1 MGLVPS
7 MAYPTI
13 RHDTF
18 LNERV
23 IILPPSAGTEDTS
36 AGCPYCPGQ
45 EARTGPAELVM
56 VQRGGGLLKA
66 DEREGPVPG
75 WLIRVFRAPL
85 PILST
90 TARGREESQSNLLTS
105 EPGFGHHLILVATP
119 RHGRRLEDLDQEEWM
134 LALWALQDRLKWLY
148 LQTGVSYVSVYSDEP
163 DMSLHMGIRR
173 RAEHALI
180 HMVGLP
186 FIPPVI
192 ASEGEAFA
200 RGVEVYAQCPLCRLA
215 GAESKGPRHLVAT
228 QGFVAFCPWSSRCPY
243 ESWVIP
249 KTHQHSPMRLTQREL
264 RDLGLILNIVLKSI
278 RRVVGD
284 SGYSLVLH
292 SASERRSAAEFHWH
306 IEIYPE
312 LTMYRGLTYGHGV
325 PVNPVSPEEAAK
337 VLGPLCRELLAK
349 HLGVS

>member
-1 MGLVPS
+1 
-7 MAYPTI
+7 MADSTI
-13 RHDTF
+13 RRDSF

-23 IILPPSAGTEDTS
+23 IVLSPKGGMDDQS

-45 EARTGPAELVM
+45 EARTGPADLVM
-56 VQRGGGLLKA
+56 VQRGGGLLKT

-75 WLIRVFRAPL
+75 WLLRVFRAPL

-90 TARGREESQSNLLTS
+90 SPGSREKSDSNFLTS

-119 RHGRRLEDLDQEEWM
+119 RHGRHLEDLDQDEWM
-134 LALWALQDRLKWLY
+134 LVLWALQDRLRWLY

-163 DMSLHMGIRR
+163 DMNLHMGVRGK
-173 RAEHALI
+173 AEHALI

-192 ASEGEAFA
+192 VSESEAFET
-200 RGVEVYAQCPLCRLA
+200 GVEVYAQCPMCRLA
-215 GAESKGPRHLVAT
+215 GTESKGPRHLVAT

-243 ESWVIP
+243 ESWVVP
-249 KTHQHSPMRLTQREL
+249 KTHQHSPLRLTQREL
-264 RDLGLILNIVLKSI
+264 RDLGLILMIILNSVRK
-278 RRVVGD
+278 VVGD
-284 SGYSLVLH
+284 PGYSLVLH

-306 IEIYPE
+306 IEIHPDLTAYP
-312 LTMYRGLTYGHGV
+312 GLTNGLGV
-325 PVNPVSPEEAAK
+325 PVNPVSPEQAAR

-349 HLGVS
+349 HLGVQ